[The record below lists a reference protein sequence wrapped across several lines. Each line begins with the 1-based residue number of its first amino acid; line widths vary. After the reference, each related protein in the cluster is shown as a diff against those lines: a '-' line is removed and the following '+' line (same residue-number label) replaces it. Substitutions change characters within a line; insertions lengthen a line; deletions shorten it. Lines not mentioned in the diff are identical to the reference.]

1 MNQKRRAINY
11 AMAGLLALGAS
22 GVATVANAAG
32 MEKCYGVNAVHK
44 NDCGSSD
51 HACAGQAS
59 KASDPQ
65 SFVLVPTGVCSK
77 LAGGSTK
84 PGM

>member
-22 GVATVANAAG
+22 GAATVANAAG

-44 NDCGSSD
+44 NDCSAGA
-51 HACAGQAS
+51 HACAGMAS
-59 KASDPQ
+59 KANDPQ
-65 SFVLVPTGVCSK
+65 SFVLVPSGVCSK
-77 LAGGSTK
+77 LSGGSTK

>member
-1 MNQKRRAINY
+1 M
-11 AMAGLLALGAS
+11 
-22 GVATVANAAG
+22 
-32 MEKCYGVNAVHK
+32 HK

>member
-1 MNQKRRAINY
+1 
-11 AMAGLLALGAS
+11 
-22 GVATVANAAG
+22 

-44 NDCGSSD
+44 NDCGSAD

-65 SFVLVPTGVCSK
+65 SFVLVPTGVCGK

>member
-1 MNQKRRAINY
+1 MNKQHRAINY
-11 AMAGLLALGAS
+11 ALAGLLALGAS
-22 GVATVANAAG
+22 GAATFAHAAG

-59 KASDPQ
+59 KANDPQ
-65 SFVLVPTGVCSK
+65 SFVLVPNGVCGK
-77 LAGGSTK
+77 LSGGSTTS
-84 PGM
+84 GM